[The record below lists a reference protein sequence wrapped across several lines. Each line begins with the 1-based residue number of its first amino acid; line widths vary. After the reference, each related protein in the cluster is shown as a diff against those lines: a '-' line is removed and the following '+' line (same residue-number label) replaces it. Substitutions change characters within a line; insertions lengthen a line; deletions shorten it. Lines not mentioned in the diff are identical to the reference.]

1 MEYDEID
8 EFICRKLYYVINSV
22 KTYYKFRIFD
32 LGAKREV
39 GILTENEYEKQLRKD
54 DYLED
59 VKKYFN
65 SLCTDELKKIELTSN
80 IISFETIFSFD
91 TRLFLEMDK
100 KKSFKELVP
109 YFTENLISKQRYNEI
124 KQNLKDMIE
133 QNNQTEE
140 TEENELEN

>member
-1 MEYDEID
+1 MYWWI
-8 EFICRKLYYVINSV
+8 
-22 KTYYKFRIFD
+22 
-32 LGAKREV
+32 
-39 GILTENEYEKQLRKD
+39 
-54 DYLED
+54 
-59 VKKYFN
+59 
-65 SLCTDELKKIELTSN
+65 KKIELTSN
-80 IISFETIFSFD
+80 ISSFETIFSFD

>member
-1 MEYDEID
+1 
-8 EFICRKLYYVINSV
+8 
-22 KTYYKFRIFD
+22 
-32 LGAKREV
+32 
-39 GILTENEYEKQLRKD
+39 
-54 DYLED
+54 
-59 VKKYFN
+59 
-65 SLCTDELKKIELTSN
+65 
-80 IISFETIFSFD
+80 
-91 TRLFLEMDK
+91 MDK